1 MRRIAPVA
9 FLVALLAAV
18 AVVPTSAVAAT
29 KPSKTYLVLY
39 KQGTSKAKARAA
51 ANARRRAVSSS
62 TTGPSAS
69 GSSRA
74 RAPRFAA
81 RAKKS
86 GAVSGVAA
94 NRRIGHAPRDKFR
107 VERSRPKGAKGGG
120 KPKKSVSGDPFS
132 AQQWDMQQIG
142 ATPTGSYKYEQGSK
156 AVRVG
161 VMDTGIDGTHP
172 DIVKNFDRKL
182 SRNFTQDDPAID
194 GPCADDIDG
203 SCAPDPN
210 DVDEDGHGTH
220 VASTIGS
227 PLNGLGMAGV
237 APKTDLVN
245 LRAGQD
251 SGYFF
256 LLPTVNALTYAGDH
270 GIDVVNMS
278 FYIDPWLFNCASNPA
293 DSPEQQQEQRT
304 IVQATN
310 RALDY
315 AHRHGVTL
323 IAAEGNENTDLGHP
337 TSDDTSPDYPDGHR
351 GPPRATVDNGCLS
364 MPSEGHHVLNV
375 TSTGPSKRKAY
386 YSNYGVEQTSVA
398 APGGDR
404 RDFFGTANYD
414 NLATNEVLAAYPKNV
429 AQALGDIDANGNPT
443 NRFVVR
449 DRNALLPVPAGHLDG
464 LTARRGRGGADHR
477 EVRPQGPQVRRSGPE
492 PEPDGEAA
500 RADGGQDAVP
510 RAEPVHLP
518 GPRPGRELHRDLRGH
533 PVVQRVLRPRHRERA
548 ARHEVTS
555 AEGVTG

>member
-1 MRRIAPVA
+1 MTRIAPVA

-18 AVVPTSAVAAT
+18 AVVPTSAGAAT

-51 ANARRRAVSSS
+51 ASRAGGRLVKYNRAVGLGLVKSSS
-62 TTGPSAS
+62 TAF
-69 GSSRA
+69 RK
-74 RAPRFAA
+74 

-120 KPKKSVSGDPFS
+120 KPKKSVTGDPFS

-351 GPPRATVDNGCLS
+351 SPSRARRQRVPVDAVGGPPRAQRDLHR
-364 MPSEGHHVLNV
+364 SEQAQGVLL
-375 TSTGPSKRKAY
+375 
-386 YSNYGVEQTSVA
+386 EL
-398 APGGDR
+398 R
-404 RDFFGTANYD
+404 RRAD
-414 NLATNEVLAAYPKNV
+414 E
-429 AQALGDIDANGNPT
+429 
-443 NRFVVR
+443 
-449 DRNALLPVPAGHLDG
+449 
-464 LTARRGRGGADHR
+464 RRGSGW
-477 EVRPQGPQVRRSGPE
+477 RP
-492 PEPDGEAA
+492 A
-500 RADGGQDAVP
+500 
-510 RAEPVHLP
+510 
-518 GPRPGRELHRDLRGH
+518 
-533 PVVQRVLRPRHRERA
+533 
-548 ARHEVTS
+548 
-555 AEGVTG
+555 